1 MHTRLPKLLAAA
13 PRVAAAVL
21 LLAIGAGRAGGL
33 SPTRVETSMRF
44 LEYDATR
51 ALLAY
56 ELTLRN
62 LSNLA
67 VSSVVLTAEPACL
80 EGPFELGDLAREEQA
95 SRRFTFPM
103 PTGQHVLQPRFEL
116 AYTNF
121 EGERIHV
128 PPTRSPLM
136 TSVDFAAVDLETGR
150 VSLRLDIQNPGADGL
165 LFIEV
170 WVENPSLAEGT
181 LELGDLAPGER
192 LSREL
197 HLTLPPGELFFNP
210 TLHFSYHAFLAEGT
224 RLHRSFTTLVQP
236 RLDRVAAA
244 LAVKATP

>member
-1 MHTRLPKLLAAA
+1 MHTLVPKILAAA
-13 PRVAAAVL
+13 PRAAAAVL
-21 LLAIGAGRAGGL
+21 LLAIGAVRADGL

-44 LEYDATR
+44 LEYDAPR

-62 LSNLA
+62 VSNLA
-67 VSSVVLTAEPACL
+67 VSSVVLTAEPPCL
-80 EGPFELGDLAREEQA
+80 EGPFELADLAREEQA

-103 PTGQHVLQPRFEL
+103 PADRQVLQPRFEL

-128 PPTRSPLM
+128 PPARSPLM

-150 VSLRLDIQNPGADGL
+150 VSLRVDIQNPGADGL
-165 LFIEV
+165 LFIKL

-181 LELGDLAPGER
+181 LELGDLGPGER
-192 LSREL
+192 LSREFQ
-197 HLTLPPGELFFNP
+197 LTLAPGELFFNP
-210 TLHFSYHAFLAEGT
+210 TLHFSYHAFQAEGT
-224 RLHRSFTTLVQP
+224 RLHRSFTTMLQP

-244 LAVKATP
+244 LAAKATP